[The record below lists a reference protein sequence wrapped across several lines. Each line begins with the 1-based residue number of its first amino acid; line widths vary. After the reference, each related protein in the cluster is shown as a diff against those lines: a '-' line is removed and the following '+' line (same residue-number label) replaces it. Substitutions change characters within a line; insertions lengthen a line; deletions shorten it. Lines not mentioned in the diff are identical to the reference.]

1 MSPMQEPAASKQ
13 SDIYHFDRTLGVP
26 VYVQLADG
34 IERAIRS
41 GVVKPGAKLPSARV
55 LARTHGTTPVTVNQ
69 AFRRLRSRGMV
80 VSRAGSGTYVSG
92 SVSAPVSPVGAGSFL
107 HLDRREPPASLFP
120 ADVVRQIMDRI
131 LDEEGGEAFA
141 YGDAGGDGAL
151 KDVLTGELVDA
162 GFGTAERD
170 VVVFSGAQQA
180 LSLLLRAW
188 LQPGDGVLVERPT
201 YPGMLRLLQQAG
213 ARVEAV
219 DVGPEGPDPERVAQ
233 VLSVRPVRLMY
244 AMPVYHNPTGIC
256 WSLACKR
263 RVAELCAERGVLL
276 VEDDALSGV
285 DFGQGRPRAL
295 AACVPAFHGVF
306 YVRSFS
312 MILMPGFRL
321 GFCLAPR
328 DLANALKRAKEQSD
342 LLTSGFF
349 QRVLCR
355 FISEGHMRRHLTLI
369 EPYYRDLFARATTAA
384 GEHLGAAGF
393 RLTPGSGGPSL
404 WARLPDGVPGDLFQR
419 HCIHAGVG
427 IVPGE
432 HYSTDQSTADGV
444 GLAFSRLGSEA
455 WTEGLRRV
463 ARAAQAAREESSSAR
478 GERP

>member
-1 MSPMQEPAASKQ
+1 MQESASANQ
-13 SDIYHFDRTLGVP
+13 GDLYHFDRTLAVP

-41 GVVKPGAKLPSARV
+41 GLVPPGAKLPSART
-55 LARTHGTTPVTVNQ
+55 LAREQGTTPVTVNQ
-69 AFRRLRSRGMV
+69 AFRRLRSRGLV
-80 VSRAGSGTYVSG
+80 VSRGGSGTYVSG
-92 SVSAPVSPVGAGSFL
+92 SVSAPAAPAAPGSFL

-141 YGDAGGDGAL
+141 YGEEGGDRAL
-151 KDVLTGELVDA
+151 KDVLTAELVDA
-162 GFGTAERD
+162 GFGTSERD

-188 LQPGDGVLVERPT
+188 LQRGDWVLVERPT
-201 YPGMLRLLQQAG
+201 YPGMLRLLQEAG

-219 DVGPEGPDPERVAQ
+219 DIGPAGPDPARVAHL
-233 VLSVRPVRLMY
+233 LSVRPIRLFY

-256 WSLACKR
+256 WSAECKR

-295 AACVPAFHGVF
+295 AACVPACRGIF
-306 YVRSFS
+306 YIRSFS

-328 DLANALKRAKEQSD
+328 DLANTLKRAKEQSD

-355 FISEGHMRRHLTLI
+355 FISEGHMRRHLSLI
-369 EPYYRDLFARATTAA
+369 EPYYRGLFARATAA
-384 GEHLGAAGF
+384 AAEQLGEAGF
-393 RLTPGSGGPSL
+393 RLTRGSGGPSL
-404 WARLPDGVPGDLFQR
+404 WARLPDGVAGGLFQR
-419 HCIHAGVG
+419 HCIREGVG
-427 IVPGE
+427 VVPGE

-444 GLAFSRLGSEA
+444 GLAFSRLGHGE
-455 WTEGLRRV
+455 WVEGLHRV
-463 ARAAQAAREESSSAR
+463 ARAALASREETIADR
-478 GERP
+478 GEKR